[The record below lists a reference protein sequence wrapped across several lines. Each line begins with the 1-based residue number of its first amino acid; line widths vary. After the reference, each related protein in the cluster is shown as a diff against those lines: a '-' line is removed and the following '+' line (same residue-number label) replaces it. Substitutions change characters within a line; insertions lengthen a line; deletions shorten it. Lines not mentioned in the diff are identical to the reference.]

1 MEPLYFGPGGRLFG
15 LRSEPAGPA
24 RKTAVLICHSWGV
37 EYMRSYRALFLLAQQ
52 LAARGFE
59 TLRFDYS
66 GTGDSAETSEDT
78 MLDRWIDD
86 IGCAARELRELSG
99 ANQICLLGLR
109 LGALLALRAAADG
122 VQAEAAALW
131 DAPESGRRWIGD
143 LQSLDRL
150 HYAHKNRY
158 LPAKLRLQPLPG
170 EILGRRWP
178 EELDNAVSVLKP
190 QAPQAIAQLLHL
202 RSADAP
208 HDADFVRDGEAIKLP
223 DPAHWDDVTW
233 ITRPWIPA
241 STQRVIADALAERL
255 Q

>member
-15 LRSEPAGPA
+15 LRSEPIGPA
-24 RKTAVLICHSWGV
+24 RKTAILICHSWGV

-52 LAARGFE
+52 LGARGFE

-66 GTGDSAETSEDT
+66 GTGDSAETTEDAT
-78 MLDRWIDD
+78 LDRWVDD
-86 IGCAARELRELSG
+86 IRCAADELRALSG
-99 ANQICLLGLR
+99 ADHICLLGLR
-109 LGALLALRAAADG
+109 LGALLALRAASEG

-131 DAPESGRRWIGD
+131 DAPESGRRWVGD
-143 LQSLDRL
+143 LQQLDRL

-158 LPAKLRLQPLPG
+158 LPPKLALQPLPG

-178 EELDNAVSVLKP
+178 EELDASVSPLTP
-190 QAPQAIAQLLHL
+190 QAPHSIAQLVHL
-202 RSADAP
+202 RSADAIEMTL
-208 HDADFVRDGEAIKLP
+208 DGEAIKLP
-223 DPAHWDDVTW
+223 DPAHWDDVSW

>member
-15 LRSEPAGPA
+15 LRSEPSGPA

-66 GTGDSAETSEDT
+66 GTGDSGETADDAT
-78 MLDRWIDD
+78 LDRWIED
-86 IGCAARELRELSG
+86 IRCAAGELRDLSG
-99 ANQICLLGLR
+99 ADHICLLGLR
-109 LGALLALRAAADG
+109 LGALLALRAADAG

-131 DAPESGRRWIGD
+131 DAPQSGRTWVGD
-143 LQSLDRL
+143 LQELDRL

-158 LPAKLRLQPLPG
+158 LPAQLHLQPLPG

-178 EELDNAVSVLKP
+178 EELDVAVSTLTP
-190 QAPQAIAQLLHL
+190 QAPGSIAQLLHL
-202 RSADAP
+202 RSADAIAMP
-208 HDADFVRDGEAIKLP
+208 LDGEAITLP
-223 DPAHWDDVTW
+223 DEAHWNDVTW

-241 STQRVIADALAERL
+241 STQRVIAEALAERL

>member
-15 LRSEPAGPA
+15 LRSEPIGPA
-24 RKTAVLICHSWGV
+24 RKTAIVICHSWGV

-66 GTGDSAETSEDT
+66 GTGDSASAADEES
-78 MLDRWIDD
+78 LDIWIDD
-86 IGCAARELRELSG
+86 IRSAVAELRDLSG
-99 ANQICLLGLR
+99 ADHICLLGLR

-150 HYAHKNRY
+150 HYARKNRY
-158 LPAKLRLQPLPG
+158 LPAKLALQPLPG

-178 EELDNAVSVLKP
+178 EALDASVSVLKP
-190 QAPQAIAQLLHL
+190 SAPDSIAQLLHL

-208 HDADFVRDGEAIKLP
+208 DEIEMPLDGESLKLP
-223 DPAHWDDVTW
+223 DPAHWNDVTW

-241 STQRVIADALAERL
+241 STQRVIADALGERL

>member
-15 LRSEPAGPA
+15 LRSEPIGPA

-66 GTGDSAETSEDT
+66 GTGDSAESTDDAT
-78 MLDRWIDD
+78 LDRWIED
-86 IGCAARELRELSG
+86 IRCAARELRDLSG
-99 ANQICLLGLR
+99 ADHVCLLGLR
-109 LGALLALRAAADG
+109 LGALLALRAASAG
-122 VQAEAAALW
+122 VEAEAAALW

-143 LQSLDRL
+143 LQALDRL
-150 HYAHKNRY
+150 HYANKNRY
-158 LPAKLRLQPLPG
+158 LPAKLHLQPLPG

-178 EELDNAVSVLKP
+178 DELDASVSVLKP
-190 QAPQAIAQLLHL
+190 EAPDSIAQLVHL
-202 RSADAP
+202 RSADATDMP
-208 HDADFVRDGEAIKLP
+208 LDGEAIKLP
-223 DPAHWDDVTW
+223 DEAHWDDVTW

-241 STQRVIADALAERL
+241 STQRVIADALVERL